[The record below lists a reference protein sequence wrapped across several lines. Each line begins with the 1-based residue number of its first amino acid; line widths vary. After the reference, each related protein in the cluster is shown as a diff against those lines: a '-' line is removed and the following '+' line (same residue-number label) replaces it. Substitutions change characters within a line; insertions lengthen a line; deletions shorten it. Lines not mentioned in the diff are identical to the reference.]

1 MPMLTVADAEPEDL
15 EEIRALLREAG
26 LNDDGV
32 DGCLA
37 GFIVA
42 REGPRLIATA
52 CLEDC
57 GAAGLLR
64 SVAVVPDRRRRGL
77 AAGLVLTL
85 LGRSASKG
93 HGAVYLLTSTAQGY
107 FERFGST
114 HIERSQVSPAVQE
127 TGQFRS
133 QVCASSAVMVREPGR
148 AAAREA

>member
-64 SVAVVPDRRRRGL
+64 SVAVHRQSWSANRAGRPLRR
-77 AAGLVLTL
+77 
-85 LGRSASKG
+85 
-93 HGAVYLLTSTAQGY
+93 HD
-107 FERFGST
+107 
-114 HIERSQVSPAVQE
+114 H
-127 TGQFRS
+127 
-133 QVCASSAVMVREPGR
+133 GR
-148 AAAREA
+148 AGDQDGGA